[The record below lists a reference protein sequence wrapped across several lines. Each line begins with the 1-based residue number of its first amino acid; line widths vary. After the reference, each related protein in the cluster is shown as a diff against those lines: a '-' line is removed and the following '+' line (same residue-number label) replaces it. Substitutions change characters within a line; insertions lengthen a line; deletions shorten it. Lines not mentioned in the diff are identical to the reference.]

1 MTTDLTFFT
10 NQPDAALLDRFK
22 ATLRDVQFF
31 DVLVGYFR
39 TSGFYLLADALE
51 GIEEI
56 RILVGL
62 GVDRQTVEIVEASG
76 QQLELAFQSTRQT
89 KDLFADELVDEMDR
103 SADTADTERGVRTF
117 MQWLHSGKLKLKAHP
132 SRQIHAKV
140 YISRFHSHDRDFGR
154 VITGSSNF
162 SYSGLLGNYEF
173 NVELKDAPDVRFALD
188 RFEALWAE
196 AVDISDAYVDAIQ
209 QRTWLND
216 QIPPYELYLKFL
228 YEYFKED
235 INADQ
240 EIDVW
245 LPEGFLDLA
254 YQKQAVTAARKI
266 LEAYGG
272 VFLADVV
279 GLGKTFI
286 AALLAQQLP
295 GRKLVICPPV
305 LKEYWQDT
313 LREFGV
319 PARVESMG
327 KLDHILAGDYQRYDI
342 VFVDEAHR
350 FRNEDTQGYEKLHRI
365 CWGRKV
371 VLVSATPLNNTIGDV
386 FTQLKLFQA
395 PRRSAIP
402 GVSDLESFFT
412 SRTRWLESFEKGSPE
427 HLAAVKQVAGQVRE
441 RVLKHVMV
449 RRTRSEIERFF
460 QEDLSQ
466 QGLAFPELA
475 DPQRI
480 VYRFDAATEA
490 AFDATIRRLR
500 GFSYARYTPL
510 LYLQAG
516 VSQLEEQSQRNVGA
530 FMKGLLVKRLESSFF
545 AFQRTLARFIQSYQR
560 FIAMLAGGA
569 VYISKAVDIYALLE
583 QENEEEL
590 LRLVETGEVRQ
601 YPAAAF
607 RPELEDDLRRD
618 LALLQ
623 EIEGLWQGIQRD
635 PKLEQFVRE
644 LRHDPVLKGQRIIV
658 FTESSET
665 GSYLYEQL
673 ETAFP
678 GKVLFYW
685 SQGATYDGAAMS
697 GPAARDLIRQNYDPQ
712 ATPQR
717 NNLNILVTT
726 DTLAEGVNL
735 HRANVVVNY
744 DLPWNPTRVLQ
755 RVGRVNRVGT
765 AFDQVFIYNF
775 FPTAQSDEHLGL
787 EGNIK
792 AKIQAFHDILGEDAR
807 YLTEEEVISQ
817 HELFGDRLY
826 QALSRKESYLGEEEA
841 RSELEYLQ
849 AIRQVRDQAPQ
860 TFERIK
866 RLPKKARSGRA
877 VFAPPVADD
886 STAGDYL
893 VSFFR
898 RGRLKKFYTCAGDQP
913 VELTFLDA
921 AERLRCTP
929 ETPRLAIPAG
939 YFDLL
944 ARNKAVFA
952 EATEPEAEATPRAGG
967 GQSNVR
973 WVVSYLKAIRRAPT
987 LTDDDERHLQAV
999 LDAFEAGVVP
1009 SPLSQRLKRALE
1021 REANPLRAVAILR
1034 STMPASLVDGTQGA
1048 PADAQPVEVILSE
1061 YQEVQL
1067 LP

>member
-1 MTTDLTFFT
+1 VTTDLTFFT
-10 NQPDAALLDRFK
+10 NEPDAALLDRFK

-39 TSGFYLLADALE
+39 TSGFYLLVDALAE
-51 GIEEI
+51 IEEI

-62 GVDRQTVEIVEASG
+62 GVDRQALEIIEASG
-76 QQLELAFQSTRQT
+76 QQLGLAFQSARQT
-89 KDLFADELVDEMDR
+89 KDLFADEVVDEMER

-117 MQWLHSGKLKLKAHP
+117 MQWLQSGKLKLKAHP

-140 YISRFHSHDRDFGR
+140 YISRFPSHDRDFGR

-173 NVELKDAPDVRFALD
+173 NVELKDAPDVRFALAK
-188 RFEALWAE
+188 FEALWAE
-196 AVDISDAYVDAIQ
+196 AIDISDAYVETIQ

-216 QIPPYELYLKFL
+216 QIPPYDLYLKFL
-228 YEYFKED
+228 YEYFKEE

-305 LKEYWQDT
+305 LQGYWQET

-319 PARVESMG
+319 TARVESMG
-327 KLDHILAGDYQRYDI
+327 KLDRILETDYTRYDT

-350 FRNEDTQGYEKLHRI
+350 FRNEGTQGYEKLHRI

-395 PRRSAIP
+395 PRRSTIP
-402 GVSDLESFFT
+402 GVSNLESFFT
-412 SRTRWLESFEKGSPE
+412 SRLHWLESFEKGSPE
-427 HLAAVKQVAGQVRE
+427 HLEAVKLVAGQVRE
-441 RVLKHVMV
+441 QVLKHVMV
-449 RRTRSEIERFF
+449 RRTRSEITRFF
-460 QEDLSQ
+460 QEDLSR

-475 DPQRI
+475 DPRRI
-480 VYRFDAATEA
+480 VYRFDGAIEA
-490 AFDATIRRLR
+490 AFDATIERLR
-500 GFSYARYTPL
+500 GFAYARYTPL
-510 LYLQAG
+510 LYLRAG
-516 VSQLEEQSQRNVGA
+516 LSQLEEQSQRNVGA

-560 FIAMLAGGA
+560 FSAMVEGGT
-569 VYISKAVDIYALLE
+569 VYISQAVDIYELLE
-583 QENEEEL
+583 REDEAEL
-590 LRLVETGEVRQ
+590 LRRVEEGDVRQ
-601 YPAAAF
+601 YPATAF
-607 RPELEDDLRRD
+607 RPDFLDDLRRD

-623 EIEGLWQGIQRD
+623 EIQGLWQGIVAD
-635 PKLEQFVRE
+635 PKLEQFIRE
-644 LRHDPVLKGQRIIV
+644 LRRDPALKGRRIIV

-665 GSYLYEQL
+665 GGYLYERL
-673 ETAFP
+673 DAAFP

-685 SQGATYDGAAMS
+685 SQGAACGGAAIS
-697 GPAARDLIRQNYDPQ
+697 GPAARELIRQNYDPQ
-712 ATPQR
+712 ATAQR
-717 NNLNILVTT
+717 NDLDILIAT
-726 DTLAEGVNL
+726 DTLSEGVNL

-765 AFDQVFIYNF
+765 AFDQVAIYNF

-807 YLTEEEVISQ
+807 YLTDEEVVSQ

-826 QALSRKESYLGEEEA
+826 DALNRQESYLGEEAA

-849 AIRQVRDQAPQ
+849 VIRQVRDQTPQ

-866 RLPKKARSGRA
+866 RLPKKARSGRVIA
-877 VFAPPVADD
+877 AAPD
-886 STAGDYL
+886 STASARL

-898 RGRLKKFYTCAGDQP
+898 RGRLKKFYTGAGDTP
-913 VELTFLDA
+913 TELTFLDA
-921 AERLRCTP
+921 ADLLRCTP
-929 ETPRLAIPAG
+929 DTPRLRIPAD
-939 YFDLL
+939 YYDLL
-944 ARNKAVFA
+944 ARNKAAFA
-952 EATEPEAEATPRAGG
+952 EATEPEAGPVPRG

-973 WVVSYLKAIRRAPT
+973 WVVNYLKAIRRAPT
-987 LTDDDERHLQAV
+987 LTDEDERYLQAV

-1009 SPLSQRLKRALE
+1009 SLLSQRLRRSLE
-1021 REANPLRAVAILR
+1021 RETNPLRAVGTLR
-1034 STMPASLVDGTQGA
+1034 NTLPGSLVDGPQIA
-1048 PADAQPVEVILSE
+1048 AADAQPVEVILSE
-1061 YQEVQL
+1061 YL
-1067 LP
+1067 AP

>member
-10 NQPDAALLDRFK
+10 NEPDAALLDRFK

-39 TSGFYLLADALE
+39 TSGFHLLYDALE
-51 GIEEI
+51 EVEEI

-62 GVDRQTVEIVEASG
+62 GVDRQTLEIVEASG
-76 QQLELAFQSTRQT
+76 QQLELAFRSTRQT

-103 SADTADTERGVRTF
+103 SADSYDTERGVRTF
-117 MQWLHSGKLKLKAHP
+117 MQWLQSGKLKLKAHP

-140 YISRFHSHDRDFGR
+140 YISRFPSHDRDFGR

-173 NVELKDAPDVRFALD
+173 NVELKDAPDVRFALG

-196 AVDISDAYVDAIQ
+196 AVDISDAYVDTIQ
-209 QRTWLND
+209 RRTWLND
-216 QIPPYELYLKFL
+216 QITPYELYLKFL
-228 YEYFKED
+228 YEYFKEE
-235 INADQ
+235 INVDQ

-266 LEAYGG
+266 LDAYGG

-305 LKEYWQDT
+305 LQSYWQET

-319 PARVESMG
+319 VARVESMG
-327 KLDHILAGDYQRYDI
+327 KLDRILESDYTRYDTI
-342 VFVDEAHR
+342 FVDEAHR
-350 FRNEDTQGYEKLHRI
+350 FRNEGTQGYEKLHRI

-395 PRRSAIP
+395 PRRSTIP
-402 GVSDLESFFT
+402 GVSDLESFFG
-412 SRTRWLESFEKGSPE
+412 SRLRWLESFEKGSPE
-427 HLAAVKQVAGQVRE
+427 HLEAVKRVAGDVRE

-449 RRTRSEIERFF
+449 RRTRSEITRFF
-460 QEDLSQ
+460 QEDLGR

-475 DPQRI
+475 EPRRI

-490 AFDATIRRLR
+490 AFDATIERLR
-500 GFSYARYTPL
+500 GFAYARYTPL
-510 LYLQAG
+510 LYLRAG
-516 VSQLEEQSQRNVGA
+516 LSQLEEQSQRNVGG

-545 AFQRTLARFIQSYQR
+545 AFQRTLARFIESYQR
-560 FIAMLAGGA
+560 FIAMVEGG
-569 VYISKAVDIYALLE
+569 VVTIGKAVDIYELLE
-583 QENEEEL
+583 RDDEAEL
-590 LRLVETGEVRQ
+590 LRRVEEGELRQ
-601 YPAAAF
+601 YPATAF
-607 RPELEDDLRRD
+607 RPDFLDDLRRD
-618 LALLQ
+618 LARLQ
-623 EIEGLWQGIQRD
+623 EIQRLWQDIQRD
-635 PKLEQFVRE
+635 PKLEQFIRE
-644 LRHDPVLKGQRIIV
+644 LRSDPALKGQRIIL

-665 GSYLYEQL
+665 GDYLYERL
-673 ETAFP
+673 EAAFP
-678 GKVLFYW
+678 GKTLFYW
-685 SQGATYDGAAMS
+685 SQGARYDGAALN
-697 GPAARDLIRQNYDPQ
+697 GPAARELIRQNYDPQ
-712 ATPQR
+712 AAAQR
-717 NNLNILVTT
+717 NDLRILVTT

-735 HRANVVVNY
+735 HRANVVINY

-807 YLTEEEVISQ
+807 YLTEEEVVSQ

-826 QALSRKESYLGEEEA
+826 DALSRKESYLGEEEA
-841 RSELEYLQ
+841 RSELEYLH
-849 AIRQVRDQAPQ
+849 AIRQVRDQTPQ
-860 TFERIK
+860 LFERIK
-866 RLPKKARSGRA
+866 RLPKKARAGRA
-877 VFAPPVADD
+877 AADLPD
-886 STAGDYL
+886 DAAGPRL

-898 RGRLKKFYTCAGDQP
+898 RGRLKKFYTCAGDAP

-921 AERLRCTP
+921 ADRLRCAP
-929 ETPRLAIPAG
+929 ETPRLTIPAG
-939 YFDLL
+939 YYELL
-944 ARNKAVFA
+944 ARNKEAFA
-952 EATEPEAEATPRAGG
+952 AATEPEAEPTPRG

-973 WVVSYLKAIRRAPT
+973 WVVAYLKAIRRAPA
-987 LTDDDERHLQAV
+987 LTDDDERFIQAV
-999 LDAFEAGVVP
+999 LDAFEAGVAP

-1021 REANPLRAVAILR
+1021 RETTPLRAVGILR
-1034 STMPASLVDGTQGA
+1034 STVPESLVDGLQASQSTDM
-1048 PADAQPVEVILSE
+1048 PAVEVILSE
-1061 YQEVQL
+1061 YVVAQ
-1067 LP
+1067 PRGK

>member
-10 NQPDAALLDRFK
+10 NEADAALLDRFK

-39 TSGFYLLADALE
+39 TSGFHLLADALQ

-62 GVDRQTVEIVEASG
+62 GVDRQTLEIVEASG

-89 KDLFADELVDEMDR
+89 KDLFADELVDEMER
-103 SADTADTERGVRTF
+103 SADSYDTERGVRTF
-117 MQWLHSGKLKLKAHP
+117 MQWLQSGKLKLKAHP

-140 YISRFHSHDRDFGR
+140 YISRFPSYDRDFGR

-162 SYSGLLGNYEF
+162 SYAGLLGNYEF
-173 NVELKDAPDVRFALD
+173 NVELKDAPDVRFALAK
-188 RFEALWAE
+188 FETLWAE
-196 AVDISDAYVDAIQ
+196 AVDISDAYVDTIQ
-209 QRTWLND
+209 RRTWLND
-216 QIPPYELYLKFL
+216 QIPPYDLYLKFL
-228 YEYFKED
+228 YEYFKEE

-240 EIDVW
+240 EGDFW

-266 LEAYGG
+266 LDAYGG

-305 LKEYWQDT
+305 LQEYWQET

-327 KLDHILAGDYQRYDI
+327 KLDRILEGDYQRYDV

-350 FRNEDTQGYEKLHRI
+350 FRNEGTQGYEKLHRI

-395 PRRSAIP
+395 PRRSIIP
-402 GVSDLESFFT
+402 GVNDLESFFG
-412 SRTRWLESFEKGSPE
+412 SRLRWLESFEKGSPE
-427 HLAAVKQVAGQVRE
+427 HLEAVQRVASQVRE

-449 RRTRSEIERFF
+449 RRTRSEIVRFF
-460 QEDLSQ
+460 QEDISQ

-475 DPQRI
+475 DPRRI
-480 VYRFDAATEA
+480 VYRFDGATEA
-490 AFDATIRRLR
+490 AFDATIQRLR

-510 LYLQAG
+510 LYLKAG

-545 AFQRTLARFIQSYQR
+545 AFRRTLGRFIQSYQR
-560 FIAMLAGGA
+560 FIAMADSG
-569 VYISKAVDIYALLE
+569 VIYISRGVDIYALLE

-590 LRLVETGEVRQ
+590 LRLVEAGEVRQ
-601 YPAAAF
+601 YESAAF
-607 RPELEDDLRRD
+607 RPEFFDSLQRD

-623 EIEGLWQGIQRD
+623 EIEALWQGIDSD
-635 PKLEQFVRE
+635 PKLAQFIRE
-644 LRHDPVLKGQRIIV
+644 LRSDPVLKGQRIIV

-665 GSYLYEQL
+665 GDYLYQRL
-673 ETAFP
+673 EAAFP

-685 SQGATYDGAAMS
+685 SQGARQAGGGLS
-697 GPAARDLIRQNYDPQ
+697 RPAARELIRQNYDPQ
-712 ATPQR
+712 HPAPR
-717 NNLNILVTT
+717 NELRILVTT

-807 YLTEEEVISQ
+807 YLTEDEVVSQ
-817 HELFGDRLY
+817 HELFGDRLLD
-826 QALSRKESYLGEEEA
+826 ALSRKENYLGEEEA

-849 AIRQVRDQAPQ
+849 AIRRVRDLEPQ

-877 VFAPPVADD
+877 AAATPAGA
-886 STAGDYL
+886 AGDRL

-898 RGRLKKFYTCAGDQP
+898 RGRLKKFYTCGGDAP
-913 VELTFLDA
+913 TELTFLDT
-921 AERLRCTP
+921 AELLRCGP
-929 ETPRLAIPAG
+929 DTPRLAIPAG
-939 YFDLL
+939 YYELL
-944 ARNKAVFA
+944 ARNKAAFA
-952 EATEPEAEATPRAGG
+952 EATEPEAEQAPRGG

-973 WVVSYLKAIRRAPT
+973 WVVSYLKAIRRTPG
-987 LTDDDERHLQAV
+987 LTDDDERYLQAV

-1009 SPLSQRLKRALE
+1009 SPLSQRLKRSLE
-1021 REANPLRAVAILR
+1021 RETNPLAAAGILR
-1034 STMPASLVDGTQGA
+1034 STLPASLLAGPQTAGA
-1048 PADAQPVEVILSE
+1048 GAQPVEVILSE
-1061 YQEVQL
+1061 YVAVREGDE
-1067 LP
+1067 

>member
-10 NQPDAALLDRFK
+10 NELDATLLDRFR
-22 ATLRDVQFF
+22 AALANVQFF

-39 TSGFYLLADALE
+39 TSGFYLLTDTLE

-62 GVDRQTVEIVEASG
+62 GVDRQALEIVESSG
-76 QQLELAFQSTRQT
+76 QQLELAFQSSRRT
-89 KDLFADELVDEMDR
+89 KDLFADEVADEMER
-103 SADTADTERGVRTF
+103 SADTYDTERGVQKF
-117 MQWLHSGKLKLKAHP
+117 MEFLRSGRLKLKAHP
-132 SRQIHAKV
+132 SHQIHAKV
-140 YISRFHSHDRDFGR
+140 YISRFRQGDRDFGR

-162 SYSGLLGNYEF
+162 SYSGLVGNYEF
-173 NVELKDAPDVRFALD
+173 NVELKDAPDVRFALAK
-188 RFEALWAE
+188 FEDLWAE
-196 AVDISDAYVDAIQ
+196 AIDISDAYLDTIQ
-209 QRTWLND
+209 RRTWLND
-216 QIPPYELYLKFL
+216 QIPPYDLYLKFL

-240 EIDVW
+240 EIDVY
-245 LPEGFLDLA
+245 LPEGFLELA

-266 LEAYGG
+266 LEAYNG

-286 AALLAQQLP
+286 SALLAQQLP

-305 LKEYWQDT
+305 LKDYWQET

-319 PARVESMG
+319 IARVESMG
-327 KLDHILAGDYQRYDI
+327 QLDRILASDYERYDI
-342 VFVDEAHR
+342 IFVDEAHR
-350 FRNEDTQGYEKLHRI
+350 FRNEGTQGYEKLHRI

-395 PRRSAIP
+395 PRRSTIP
-402 GVSDLESFFT
+402 GVGDLEGFFG
-412 SRTRWLESFEKGSPE
+412 SRMRWLESFDKGSPE
-427 HLAAVKQVAGQVRE
+427 HLAAVKQVAGEVRQK
-441 RVLKHVMV
+441 VLKHVMV
-449 RRTRSEIERFF
+449 RRTRREIVRFF
-460 QEDLSQ
+460 QEDLSR

-475 DPQRI
+475 DPRRI
-480 VYRFDAATEA
+480 VYRFDDATNA
-490 AFDATIRRLR
+490 AFDATIERLR
-500 GFSYARYTPL
+500 GFAYARYTPL
-510 LYLQAG
+510 LYLQTG

-560 FIAMLAGGA
+560 FIAMVEGG
-569 VYISKAVDIYALLE
+569 VIYISKAVDIYELLE
-583 QENEEEL
+583 RDDEAEL
-590 LRLVETGEVRQ
+590 LRRVEAGDVRQ
-601 YPAAAF
+601 YPASAF
-607 RPELEDDLRRD
+607 RPEFLDNLSRD
-618 LALLQ
+618 LNLLQ
-623 EIEGLWQGIQRD
+623 EVEGLWRGVRND
-635 PKLEQFVRE
+635 PKLAQFIRE
-644 LRHDPVLKGQRIIV
+644 LRSDPALQGQRIIV

-665 GSYLYEQL
+665 GSYLYERL
-673 ETAFP
+673 DAVFA

-685 SQGATYDGAAMS
+685 SQGAIFNGAGMS

-712 ATPQR
+712 AAPPR
-717 NNLNILVTT
+717 NDLRILVTT

-735 HRANVVVNY
+735 HRSNVVVNY

-765 AFDQVFIYNF
+765 TFDQVFIYNF
-775 FPTAQSDEHLGL
+775 FPTAQSDEQLGL

-807 YLTEEEVISQ
+807 YLTEEEVVSQ

-826 QALSRKESYLGEEEA
+826 DALNRKESYLGEEEA

-849 AIRQVRDQAPQ
+849 AIRQVRDQLPQ

-877 VFAPPVADD
+877 VAPAPD
-886 STAGDYL
+886 SDRL

-898 RGRLKKFYTCAGDQP
+898 RGRLKKFYTCAGDTP

-921 AERLRCTP
+921 VDLLRCAP
-929 ETPRLAIPAG
+929 DTPRLRIPAS

-944 ARNKAVFA
+944 AHNKAAFA
-952 EATEPEAEATPRAGG
+952 EATAPEVEQAPRG

-973 WVVSYLKAIRRAPT
+973 FVVNYLKAIRRARA
-987 LTDDDERHLQAV
+987 LTDDDERFVQAV
-999 LDAFEAGVVP
+999 LDAFEAGIVP
-1009 SPLSQRLKRALE
+1009 SPLSQRLKRDLE
-1021 REANPLRAVAILR
+1021 REPNPLRGVGILR
-1034 STMPASLVDGTQGA
+1034 STLPASLVDGPQTALSSDA
-1048 PADAQPVEVILSE
+1048 PSVEVILSE
-1061 YQEVQL
+1061 YL
-1067 LP
+1067 TS